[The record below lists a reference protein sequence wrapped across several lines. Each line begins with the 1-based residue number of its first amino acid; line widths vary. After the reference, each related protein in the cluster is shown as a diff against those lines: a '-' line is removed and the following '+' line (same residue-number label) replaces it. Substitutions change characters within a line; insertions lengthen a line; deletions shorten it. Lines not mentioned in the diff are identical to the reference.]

1 VTMERRAFTMML
13 GCAMVI
19 AVAVPSSPLR
29 AQQGAIPV
37 VGFLNGG
44 LARNYAPLATA
55 FVKGLEEAGFVE
67 GRDVTIEYRWAEG
80 QNDGLPA
87 LAAEL
92 VQRNVAVLAAT
103 STPAALAAKGLSTTI
118 PIVFETAADP
128 VGLGLVASL
137 NRPGGHITGVTQLSV
152 ETGPKRLEVLHE
164 LFPDRRAVALL
175 VNPSNPVIAETAAR
189 EMQPAARTFGM
200 ELHVL
205 KATAD
210 DDLDTA
216 FTEAARLQVSGLVI
230 SGGDPFFVSRTERMA
245 ALAAS
250 HAVPAVGA
258 CRAFVAAGGLLSY
271 GGDIVDAYRLTG
283 NYVGRIL
290 KGEKPADLPVQQA
303 TKIELAVNLKAAKA
317 LGITVPLTLLGR
329 ADEVIE

>member
-1 VTMERRAFTMML
+1 MERRAFTMML

-67 GRDVTIEYRWAEG
+67 GRDVIIEYRWAEG
-80 QNDGLPA
+80 QNDRLPA

-137 NRPGGHITGVTQLSV
+137 NRPGGHITGVTQLSSRRDQSGLKCC
-152 ETGPKRLEVLHE
+152 TNC
-164 LFPDRRAVALL
+164 FP
-175 VNPSNPVIAETAAR
+175 IAAR
-189 EMQPAARTFGM
+189 
-200 ELHVL
+200 
-205 KATAD
+205 
-210 DDLDTA
+210 
-216 FTEAARLQVSGLVI
+216 
-230 SGGDPFFVSRTERMA
+230 SRSWST
-245 ALAAS
+245 
-250 HAVPAVGA
+250 
-258 CRAFVAAGGLLSY
+258 RA
-271 GGDIVDAYRLTG
+271 I
-283 NYVGRIL
+283 
-290 KGEKPADLPVQQA
+290 P
-303 TKIELAVNLKAAKA
+303 
-317 LGITVPLTLLGR
+317 
-329 ADEVIE
+329 